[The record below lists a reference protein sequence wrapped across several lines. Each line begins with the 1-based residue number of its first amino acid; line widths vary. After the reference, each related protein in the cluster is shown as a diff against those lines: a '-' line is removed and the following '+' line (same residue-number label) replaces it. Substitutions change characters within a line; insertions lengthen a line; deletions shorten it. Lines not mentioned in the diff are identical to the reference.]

1 MMVMVIINGGVEVDD
16 DGDDGGD
23 NADNRVDDVTEWGW
37 F

>member
-16 DGDDGGD
+16 DGDGGD